1 MEGTARVFAGE
12 FSRSTLSAPGD
23 DPGFP
28 PAVITPGGAWCHLM
42 YLAGALT
49 EINDSGDMIRC
60 RVADPTGAFDVVT
73 GGRSTAIAETFRKIP
88 VPSFVSLT
96 GQAQIYQKNHDVSL
110 SVRPEYVRVIDR
122 STRDQ
127 ITLGTAESTLGR
139 LEKLYLALEGQ
150 CTDTLVI
157 SAYRH
162 YAVTAAGLEDLLLM
176 VEGAVRSTCP
186 AGINP
191 LQIRPDARAL
201 VLELMQAQN
210 GPRGLAVE
218 EIIGTASLRGL
229 PKDAVLSAIESLI
242 VEDECYQPQKGFV
255 KLL

>member
-1 MEGTARVFAGE
+1 
-12 FSRSTLSAPGD
+12 
-23 DPGFP
+23 
-28 PAVITPGGAWCHLM
+28 M

-49 EINDSGDMIRC
+49 EVHDSGDMIRC

-96 GQAQIYQKNHDVSL
+96 GQAQIYLKNHDVSL
-110 SVRPEYVRVIDR
+110 SVRPEYVRLIDR
-122 STRDQ
+122 PTRDQ

-139 LEKLYLALEGQ
+139 LEKMYLALEGQ
-150 CTDTLVI
+150 CTDALVI
-157 SAYRH
+157 GAYRH

-176 VEGAVRSTCP
+176 VEGAVRSTGP
-186 AGINP
+186 AAGVNP
-191 LQIRPDARAL
+191 PQNRPDARAL
-201 VLELMQAQN
+201 VLELMQAQS

-229 PKDAVLSAIESLI
+229 PRDAVLSAIESLI

-255 KLL
+255 KRL